1 MSLEPLTAILLTYC
15 LAIFFLVN
23 LINLARTSRS
33 RKRTKAYAEVKR
45 PTGVFLGIAAL
56 GTVVYFIEA
65 FIYSLL
71 VFTNQINIL
80 QNTLL
85 QLHFPYDVYV
95 QFFGLILTVAGC
107 LLFIWSVIAR
117 GKYATSWEMLEK
129 HKLVTWG
136 PYRYIRHP
144 SYLGYFLMFF
154 GLFLI
159 WLNLVAIFPLFAILG
174 YIQITEKE
182 EELLIE
188 RFGDKYRRYQKQ
200 TGKFFPKL
208 RK

>member
-1 MSLEPLTAILLTYC
+1 MSLELVTASFLMCCMVT
-15 LAIFFLVN
+15 FFLVN
-23 LINLARTSRS
+23 LINLVRTLQS
-33 RKRTKAYAEVKR
+33 RKRDKAYAEVKR
-45 PTGVFLGIAAL
+45 PPGIFVGIAAL
-56 GTVVYFIEA
+56 GTVVYFIES

-85 QLHFPYDVYV
+85 GLYFPFDVYV
-95 QFFGLILTVAGC
+95 QFFGLILTVAGY
-107 LLFIWSVIAR
+107 LLFMWSVVAR
-117 GKYATSWEMLEK
+117 GRYATSWEMLEN

-136 PYRYIRHP
+136 PYRYVRHP

-154 GLFLI
+154 GLFFI